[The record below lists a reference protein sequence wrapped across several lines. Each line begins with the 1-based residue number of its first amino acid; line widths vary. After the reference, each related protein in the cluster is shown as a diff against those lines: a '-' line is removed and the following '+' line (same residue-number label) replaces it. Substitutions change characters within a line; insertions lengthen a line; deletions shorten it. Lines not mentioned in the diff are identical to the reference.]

1 MTILECEKL
10 SLGYE
15 GRQVI
20 NELSFSLKKG
30 SYLCVV
36 GENGSGKTTLLKGLM
51 GFIKPYSGKIKIN
64 DAKIGYLPQQTHDK
78 EDFPVSVREVIM
90 SGCLASHRL
99 LPFYNRKD
107 KERAKQNAMKL
118 DILPIMDK
126 SFNELSG
133 GQRQR
138 VLLARALC
146 AAGNLLILDEPVQGL
161 DPVITKELYSIIH
174 KLNKDDKMSVIM
186 ISHDVKEAVKYA
198 DHILHIGHDSAF
210 FGTTDEYIRE
220 KAAGGE
226 TNG

>member
-1 MTILECEKL
+1 MTILECDKL

-15 GRQVI
+15 GRQI
-20 NELSFSLKKG
+20 ISELSFFLKKG

-36 GENGSGKTTLLKGLM
+36 GENCSGKTTLLKGLM

-64 DAKIGYLPQQTHDK
+64 DAKIGYLPQQTHDRD
-78 EDFPVSVREVIM
+78 DFPVSVREVIM

-99 LPFYNRKD
+99 IPFYNRSD
-107 KERAKQNAMKL
+107 KEKARQNALRL
-118 DILPIMDK
+118 DILHLMDK

-133 GQRQR
+133 GQKQR

-146 AAGNLLILDEPVQGL
+146 AAGNLLVLDEPVQGL

-174 KLNKDDKMSVIM
+174 KLNKNDGMSVIM

-210 FGTTDEYIRE
+210 FGTTEEYIA
-220 KAAGGE
+220 KMLSGGE
-226 TNG
+226 ADE